1 MDKMAVQ
8 SKALPAVTT
17 ARRRYFVWAQIIVAF
32 LFLEFAL
39 WAPTT
44 AIRNRSGS
52 IAMIT
57 IVVLVLSD
65 VLSGRSSLKRLGIG
79 LPTTFGATV
88 MLGIGMATVVFM
100 MTVVD
105 CLGGQIPANPAGWP
119 NLLLAWGYVLW
130 ALIQQFMLQSF
141 FFNRFEDLYG
151 SSAAVW
157 MASTIFAAAHLPSP
171 ILTTATLVGA
181 LFFCEMFRRYRSI
194 YPLAIVH
201 ATLGLTIGLVTPD
214 SLLHHMRVGIGYL
227 RY

>member
-1 MDKMAVQ
+1 
-8 SKALPAVTT
+8 
-17 ARRRYFVWAQIIVAF
+17 
-32 LFLEFAL
+32 
-39 WAPTT
+39 
-44 AIRNRSGS
+44 
-52 IAMIT
+52 MIT

-88 MLGIGMATVVFM
+88 MLGIGLATVVFM

-105 CLGGQIPANPAGWP
+105 CLGGQIPANQAGWP